1 MRPCFPG
8 VQCFTL
14 RPPHTGYVCA
24 RCPPGYHGNGR
35 TCTKPPKHPVPPPS
49 RGGTH
54 RLPDTSPKSPHLH
67 LPSRQPGRLQV
78 RPRPLSTPPIT
89 IKGSAVLDSP
99 HARTQLNGFKLFSRG
114 FVGGTMKV
122 TQQSPRKPH
131 LVSTAVTFDLSE
143 SSADGETERFAVA
156 DSNDLQLVSVTT
168 AGRRSQTHKDRTVSC
183 GGVACFTGVQCVG
196 EERLRCGRCQSGYT
210 GDGKTCRAICRHRC
224 AQNMECV
231 APNTCRCKPGYT
243 GLHSQTVRSSSGRGL
258 SSLAEFNIALIRSVS
273 ALVSLRGRFTSE
285 LLENIIHRNTGTFF
299 MNSRRHRQRWMCAF
313 SSFISPPDGQINDS
327 NKG

>member
-35 TCTKPPKHPVPPPS
+35 TCTKHPKHPVPPPS
-49 RGGTH
+49 RGSTH

-67 LPSRQPGRLQV
+67 LPSRQPGRPQV

-89 IKGSAVLDSP
+89 IKGSAVLDSQ
-99 HARTQLNGFKLFSRG
+99 HARTHQDGFKLFSRG

-122 TQQSPRKPH
+122 TQQSPRKLH

-143 SSADGETERFAVA
+143 SSADGETERSVVA

-168 AGRRSQTHKDRTVSC
+168 AGRRSPTHKDRTISC
-183 GGVACFTGVQCVG
+183 GGVACFAGVQCAG
-196 EERLRCGRCQSGYT
+196 EERLRCGRCPSGYT

-224 AQNMECV
+224 TQNMECV

-243 GLHSQTVRSSSGRGL
+243 GLHCQTATCLQKCVNGGVCVGAKCHCSPGWQGTACQTPVCEQKCVFGGRCVKPNVC
-258 SSLAEFNIALIRSVS
+258 ACR
-273 ALVSLRGRFTSE
+273 
-285 LLENIIHRNTGTFF
+285 TGYTGPT
-299 MNSRRHRQRWMCAF
+299 CARKLP
-313 SSFISPPDGQINDS
+313 IGH
-327 NKG
+327 G